1 LYSDTLDTGAV
12 GTAGVITGNW
22 SLSSTSNLTLGT
34 GYIDA
39 RTGTLY
45 SDTLNTGSSGTAGE
59 ITGNWTLSAGS
70 RLQATYADLAEFYTS
85 DNEYEPGTVLVF
97 GGPAETTVTNLYGDQ
112 RLAGVVSTDPA
123 YLMNSGLSGTVSAI
137 ALAGR
142 VPCKVTGRISK
153 GDMLTTSSI
162 LGYATKMIEYVPG
175 AFIGKALQDKNSEG
189 PGVVEISVN
198 RA

>member
-1 LYSDTLDTGAV
+1 
-12 GTAGVITGNW
+12 
-22 SLSSTSNLTLGT
+22 
-34 GYIDA
+34 
-39 RTGTLY
+39 
-45 SDTLNTGSSGTAGE
+45 
-59 ITGNWTLSAGS
+59 
-70 RLQATYADLAEFYTS
+70 
-85 DNEYEPGTVLVF
+85 
-97 GGPAETTVTNLYGDQ
+97 
-112 RLAGVVSTDPA
+112 
-123 YLMNSGLSGTVSAI
+123 MNSGLIGTVSAI